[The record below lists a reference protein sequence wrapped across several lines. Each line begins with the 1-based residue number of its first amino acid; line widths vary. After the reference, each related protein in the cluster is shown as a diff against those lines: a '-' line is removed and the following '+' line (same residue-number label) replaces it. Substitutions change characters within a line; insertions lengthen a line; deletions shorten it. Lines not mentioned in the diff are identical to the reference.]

1 MLSLRILLTAVR
13 VNDIYIISEL
23 LDTSEMFEKNANRN
37 FQNPP
42 PLRLT
47 RKGYKHAF

>member
-13 VNDIYIISEL
+13 AYDIYIISEL

-42 PLRLT
+42 PSKNTFIFDL
-47 RKGYKHAF
+47 